1 MEKVLELEGKSLD
14 QLVER
19 ACQELNCMP
28 QDLDIEI
35 LEFNPG
41 GMLGAGRKIKA
52 NFKIRQEKIL
62 LERANRALA
71 FLKELFYHM
80 EFNLETSTSINKEKM
95 EIEIT
100 FSGEDTKYL
109 LQNGGEPLTALEFLI
124 NKVVAKSLGVGPK
137 ISLKVKGVNLER
149 ERRLMQAVRRALDL
163 IKNDKKERSIRIGSK
178 REERLVL
185 GLVREDGTVEAE
197 VKEDSRGKKIVL
209 KPKSS

>member
-19 ACQELNCMP
+19 ACQELNCVP

-41 GMLGAGRKIKA
+41 GMLGTGKKIRA
-52 NFKIRQEKIL
+52 NFKIKQERIL
-62 LERANRALA
+62 SERANRALS

-80 EFNLETSTSINKEKM
+80 DFTLETHTSINREKM

-109 LQNGGEPLTALEFLI
+109 LQNGGEALSALEFLI
-124 NKVVAKSLGVGPK
+124 NKIVAKSLGVGPK
-137 ISLKVKGVNLER
+137 ISLKIKGVNLER
-149 ERRLMQAVRRALDL
+149 ERRLMQAVRKALEL
-163 IKNDKKERSIRIGSK
+163 IKTDKKERSIRVSSK

-185 GLVREDGTVEAE
+185 GIVKEDGTVEAE
-197 VKEDSRGKKIVL
+197 IKEDSRGKKIL
-209 KPKSS
+209 LRPKSS